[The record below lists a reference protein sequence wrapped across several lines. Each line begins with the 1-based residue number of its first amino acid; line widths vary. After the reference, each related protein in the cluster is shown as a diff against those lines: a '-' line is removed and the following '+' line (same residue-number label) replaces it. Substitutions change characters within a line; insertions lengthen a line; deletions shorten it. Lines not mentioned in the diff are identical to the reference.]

1 MTFRSALLLIV
12 FLLLLVFTAVNWT
25 AFTAPTEL
33 SFLVASVQAPLGV
46 IMLGVVAL
54 LALLFVAWAMY
65 MQTASLLESRRYAK
79 ELESQRALA
88 DRAEAS
94 RFTELQK
101 YIGEELAA
109 LRERQTATEDA
120 LRQQLSESTN
130 TLWAYM
136 GEVEDRIASA
146 ARP

>member
-130 TLWAYM
+130 TLSAYI
-136 GEVEDRIASA
+136 GEVEDRITSAS
-146 ARP
+146 RP